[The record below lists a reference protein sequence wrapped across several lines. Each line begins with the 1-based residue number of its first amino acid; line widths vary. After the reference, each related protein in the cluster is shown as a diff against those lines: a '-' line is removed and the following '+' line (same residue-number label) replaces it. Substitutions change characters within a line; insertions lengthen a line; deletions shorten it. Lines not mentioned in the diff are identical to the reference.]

1 MYFESTHASQI
12 ISDTMKSHGLAKL
25 FFVTSVLSLSAC
37 GGGSGSNTSVPTTT
51 TPTWVAGQFEP
62 ESQYAAKCEVPR
74 VGIDPFTGAAYE
86 DEQGS
91 ALEEKLFLRSWTN
104 NSYLWYDEV
113 EDNDPNNYTV
123 ASYFDQLKT
132 DALTP
137 SGTPKDNFHFS
148 QSTADYNALAQTGV
162 SSGYG
167 FDWEFVSA
175 VPPRELIVR
184 FTEPDSPAANA
195 GIPRGAKL
203 IAIDG
208 VDFVNNNTQAGVD
221 IINNGLFPSENGQ
234 ITSMEFELLDGSEL
248 AINLTSSDIQVSPV
262 QNVAVIDSDT
272 GRIGY
277 FQFNRFIRT
286 AQADLIDAFNLFV
299 DESVSELVIDLRY
312 NGGGLLAL
320 ASQVSYMVAGS
331 NQTNGMIFETLQFN
345 DKHPT
350 TNPVTG
356 DPINPTPFY
365 DLEIDYDAGVF
376 LNSLLPSPELTRV
389 YVITSGSTCSA
400 SESVM
405 NALRGIDVEV
415 VQIGTTTCGK
425 PYGFYPTDNCGETY
439 FSIQF
444 QGINQKGFG
453 DYADG
458 FTPTASPV
466 FDYELPGCVVAD
478 DFTAPLGDPNEGM
491 LAAALEHIT
500 SGTCPVTVN
509 VTPAQPL
516 ASASSDELLSISQPT
531 ELSQNI
537 FLHNKILQPSI
548 KQPD

>member
-1 MYFESTHASQI
+1 
-12 ISDTMKSHGLAKL
+12 
-25 FFVTSVLSLSAC
+25 
-37 GGGSGSNTSVPTTT
+37 
-51 TPTWVAGQFEP
+51 
-62 ESQYAAKCEVPR
+62 
-74 VGIDPFTGAAYE
+74 
-86 DEQGS
+86 
-91 ALEEKLFLRSWTN
+91 
-104 NSYLWYDEV
+104 
-113 EDNDPNNYTV
+113 
-123 ASYFDQLKT
+123 
-132 DALTP
+132 
-137 SGTPKDNFHFS
+137 
-148 QSTADYNALAQTGV
+148 
-162 SSGYG
+162 
-167 FDWEFVSA
+167 
-175 VPPRELIVR
+175 
-184 FTEPDSPAANA
+184 
-195 GIPRGAKL
+195 
-203 IAIDG
+203 
-208 VDFVNNNTQAGVD
+208 
-221 IINNGLFPSENGQ
+221 
-234 ITSMEFELLDGSEL
+234 
-248 AINLTSSDIQVSPV
+248 
-262 QNVAVIDSDT
+262 
-272 GRIGY
+272 
-277 FQFNRFIRT
+277 
-286 AQADLIDAFNLFV
+286 
-299 DESVSELVIDLRY
+299 VIDLRY

-320 ASQVSYMVAGS
+320 VSQVSYMVAGS

-444 QGINQKGFG
+444 QGINEKGFG

-491 LAAALEHIT
+491 LAAALEHIN